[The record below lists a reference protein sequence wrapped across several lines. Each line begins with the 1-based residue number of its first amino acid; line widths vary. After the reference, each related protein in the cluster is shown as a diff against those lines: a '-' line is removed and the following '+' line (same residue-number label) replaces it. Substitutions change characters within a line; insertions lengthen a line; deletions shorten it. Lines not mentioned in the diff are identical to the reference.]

1 LVVRL
6 RQVRHGLEMLISGL
20 RRHAMLYMAVSGVCD
35 EWVCTPFVTPRL
47 LFNVCMGFVRFLA
60 YAVVTPC
67 VFGVTAYAVFFWV
80 LRRSE

>member
-1 LVVRL
+1 
-6 RQVRHGLEMLISGL
+6 
-20 RRHAMLYMAVSGVCD
+20 MLYMAVSGVFD

-47 LFNVCMGFVRFLA
+47 MFNVCMALLGFLA

-67 VFGVTAYAVFFWV
+67 VFGVTAYAVFFGV